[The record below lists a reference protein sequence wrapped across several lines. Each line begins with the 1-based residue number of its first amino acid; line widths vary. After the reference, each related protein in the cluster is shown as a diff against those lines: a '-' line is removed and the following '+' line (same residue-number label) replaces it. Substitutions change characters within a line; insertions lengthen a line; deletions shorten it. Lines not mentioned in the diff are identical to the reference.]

1 MKKKL
6 TRAALFLLMVT
17 GLGACKKEDSGT
29 VRSQISGRWVVNKIE
44 VKTYDANGA
53 LTGTTSTNYTASD
66 YIDFKTN
73 ETNEVNLSLSGTVL
87 TGSYTTFLN
96 GTFNVNFTSKL
107 LSCST
112 DVITDNTFQFTGA
125 VNNSNPKTTETYYL
139 TR

>member
-1 MKKKL
+1 MKRKL
-6 TRAALFLLMVT
+6 TSAALFLLMVT
-17 GLGACKKEDSGT
+17 GLGACKKQDSGT
-29 VRSQISGRWVVNKIE
+29 VQAKITGRWIVNKIE

-53 LTGTTSTNYTASD
+53 ATGTTSTSYTSSD

-73 ETNEVNLSLSGTVL
+73 ETNDVEMSLTGVKL

-96 GTFNVNFTSKL
+96 GAFNINFTTKL
-107 LSCST
+107 LTCNT

-139 TR
+139 SR